1 MLAYRLQHRR
11 LASMHIVIIA
21 WLFVFFT
28 VALTLGALEGIA
40 FFLVAGVA
48 PVALYVI
55 LLVRRRATARARRA
69 PPQ

>member
-1 MLAYRLQHRR
+1 MLAYRVQHQW
-11 LASMHIVIIA
+11 LAGMHIVIIA
-21 WLFVFFT
+21 WLFVTFT
-28 VALTLGALEGIA
+28 VALTLGVLEGIA
-40 FFLVAGVA
+40 FFLVVGLA